1 MSVRS
6 VSIAAGNAAAI
17 ADLMRSWRSYHCSG
31 SLGQFMSP
39 APQQNRVT
47 LTIGGQARRFRPS
60 DFSIDGVMLLF
71 SEGGSFDVV
80 FYDWS
85 LNEGQGGFL
94 PAIVTLSVA
103 DRTKLGSRRRTR
115 EQFLRELILPARQLQ
130 QQLDAAN
137 ERRRAKAGQRA

>member
-6 VSIAAGNAAAI
+6 VSIAAGNSATI

-31 SLGQFMSP
+31 SLGQFVSP

-47 LTIGGQARRFRPS
+47 LSVGQQSRRFRPS

-71 SEGGSFDVV
+71 SEGGSFDAV

-85 LNEGQGGFL
+85 LNAGEGGFL
-94 PAIVTLSVA
+94 PAIATLSVT

-115 EQFLRELILPARQLQ
+115 EQFLRELIAPARRFQ
-130 QQLDAAN
+130 QELDAAN